1 MATAVFSYCPA
12 ALANIY
18 VGDAAESWSE
28 AWSVLLVL
36 SDQTIPNVRL
46 TNSKQSF

>member
-1 MATAVFSYCPA
+1 MATIVFSYCPA

-18 VGDAAESWSE
+18 VADAAQSWSE

-36 SDQTIPNVRL
+36 SDQMIPNVRL
-46 TNSKQSF
+46 INSKQPF